1 MGWSGLGGQHALTG
15 AVAIGHILCSCSHS
29 GGAWTLGSKKIGL
42 QTCVEAQSEVPTL
55 SFLRILLFSLFPP
68 LDRDGHNSRWTQ
80 VHLEANPAIKD

>member
-1 MGWSGLGGQHALTG
+1 M
-15 AVAIGHILCSCSHS
+15 
-29 GGAWTLGSKKIGL
+29 GSKKIGL